1 MSSSPILLS
10 SSELPVKAATTVHPF
25 TGMLDVVCHLEVFL
39 GTGSIT
45 VGECLKLQRLSVI
58 RLEQTAGADLDV
70 RVHGVSLATGEAVIV
85 DESTAVRI
93 SAVAPPLGSGGR
105 S

>member
-10 SSELPVKAATTVHPF
+10 SSEPSPKALMPAQPF
-25 TGMLDVVCHLEVFL
+25 AGMLDVVCLVEVFL

-45 VGECLKLQRLSVI
+45 VGDCLKLQRLSVV
-58 RLEQTAGADLDV
+58 RLDQPAGTDLDV
-70 RVHGVSLATGEAVIV
+70 RVHGVSVAVGEAVIV

-93 SAVAPPLGSGGR
+93 TAVSPPI
-105 S
+105 